1 MSAVLDV
8 REEPGKLASVVLA
21 AAVHV
26 LLFALLIYGIRW
38 QTRAPAAVEVELVRA
53 APAPSVMAEPPAPPP
68 EPKPQ
73 PRVEAKPEPKPAP
86 APAKPDIALKA
97 KEKPKPMPKVE
108 PKPMPKVE
116 PKPRP
121 EEAPAPKTDPFA
133 EQLKRDTE
141 QLARRKDLEEDL
153 REAQERK
160 AAQATDARN
169 RALADYQN
177 RVAAKIRGNL
187 IRPPELKGNPE
198 AVFMVTQLPDG
209 TVFEVKLRKSSGIPT
224 LDAAIERAILKS
236 SPLPKPAQENLF
248 SRSLELKFRPL
259 EE

>member
-1 MSAVLDV
+1 MSAVLDI
-8 REEPGKLASVVLA
+8 REDPGKLASIVLA
-21 AAVHV
+21 AAVHAV
-26 LLFALLIYGIRW
+26 LFALLIYGIRW
-38 QTRAPAAVEVELVRA
+38 QTRAPEAVEVEVVRA
-53 APAPSVMAEPPAPPP
+53 APAPSVVAEPPAPPP

-73 PRVEAKPEPKPAP
+73 PRVEPKVEPKP
-86 APAKPDIALKA
+86 APAKPDIALK
-97 KEKPKPMPKVE
+97 EKKE
-108 PKPMPKVE
+108 PKPQPKVE

-121 EEAPAPKTDPFA
+121 KETPPKTNPFA
-133 EQLKRDTE
+133 EQLQRETQ
-141 QLARRKDLEEDL
+141 QLEGRKASEDAE
-153 REAQERK
+153 REMKKLA
-160 AAQATDARN
+160 AAQATAARN

-198 AVFMVTQLPDG
+198 AVFLVTQLPDG
-209 TVFEVKLRKSSGIPT
+209 TVLEIKLMKSSGIPA

-236 SPLPKPAQENLF
+236 SPLPKPTQAELF